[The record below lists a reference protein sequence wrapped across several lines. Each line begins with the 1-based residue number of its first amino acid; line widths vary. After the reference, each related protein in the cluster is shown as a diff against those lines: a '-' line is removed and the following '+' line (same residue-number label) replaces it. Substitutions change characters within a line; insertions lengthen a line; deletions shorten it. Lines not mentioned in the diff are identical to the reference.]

1 MTKPE
6 LAKMLSIMEQVV
18 PEMKTSTSETPL
30 PVQNTQEGRKP
41 FGQRGDRK
49 PYGQRDD
56 RKSFG
61 DRKPFGQRDD
71 RKPYGQRD
79 DTKSFG
85 DRKPYGQR
93 DDRKSFGDRKPF
105 GQRDDTKSFGDR
117 KPYGQRDD
125 TRSFG
130 DRKPY
135 GQRDDRKPFGQRDER
150 KPYGQR
156 DERKPYG
163 QKEWKK
169 EENKQEEE
177 AEVEVDDYIHLDTDT
192 FAPQNATK
200 LKKKFQAKQ
209 SFKDYMNT
217 FRHQKSGE
225 NNEVG
230 SGPSL
235 AQKKSNKFNSKRPTD
250 KPDEEYSSN
259 WMNFLKKQKT
269 ETEKPT
275 PKHQKS
281 AKKNLKNAVLTPLRP
296 IEKSYAG
303 LTPLVALDCEMVL
316 LEGNVQ
322 ALARCS
328 IVNYNG
334 HVLFDKLVRPT
345 KRVENYLPKITGLSY
360 TKLKNAGTYEDY
372 KEEIFNILSGRTI
385 VGHTLKGDF
394 EVLKYLPEE
403 HLIRDLAH
411 YRSLREDGKLLGLKK
426 LTEKHLKFR
435 IQTAE
440 HDSNEDA
447 RAAMALYRKFEKEWE
462 NELKDTRLAK
472 TKPLVA
478 NKTKKTEKQTVE
490 VENEANESG
499 EEVEDVQ
506 GDDDEEEG
514 DFDFENLGDDDED
527 DE

>member
-30 PVQNTQEGRKP
+30 PVQNSQEGRKS
-41 FGQRGDRK
+41 F
-49 PYGQRDD
+49 GQRDD

-61 DRKPFGQRDD
+61 DRKPF
-71 RKPYGQRD
+71 
-79 DTKSFG
+79 
-85 DRKPYGQR
+85 GQR

-125 TRSFG
+125 TKSFGDRKPYGQRDDRKSFG

-135 GQRDDRKPFGQRDER
+135 GQRDDRKPYGQRDERKSFGDRKPFGQRDER
-150 KPYGQR
+150 KPF
-156 DERKPYG
+156 G

-192 FAPQNATK
+192 FAPQNASK

-209 SFKDYMNT
+209 NFKDYMNT
-217 FRHQKSGE
+217 FRHQKGE
-225 NNEVG
+225 NNESG
-230 SGPSL
+230 SAPSF
-235 AQKKSNKFNSKRPTD
+235 AQKKSNKINTKRPAD
-250 KPDEEYSSN
+250 QPDEQYSSN

-275 PKHQKS
+275 SKHQKP

-334 HVLFDKLVRPT
+334 HVLFDKLIRPT

-394 EVLKYLPEE
+394 EVIKYVPED
-403 HLIRDLAH
+403 HLIRDLSH

-440 HDSNEDA
+440 HDSTEDA

-462 NELKDTRLAK
+462 NELKDTRLAQ
-472 TKPLVA
+472 TKPIVST
-478 NKTKKTEKQTVE
+478 KTKKTEKQTVE
-490 VENEANESG
+490 VENEDEPND
-499 EEVEDVQ
+499 EEV
-506 GDDDEEEG
+506 DDDEEIEGDDEG
-514 DFDFENLGDDDED
+514 DFDFENLGGNDDED